1 MKLGPHNN
9 MNVFMKR
16 KGNWDSSV
24 SIVTGYGLDNQGL
37 IPSNGRHF
45 FGLKRFKCEVNES
58 GAQI

>member
-1 MKLGPHNN
+1 

-45 FGLKRFKCEVNES
+45 LGLIRFKCEVNES
-58 GAQI
+58 GAQV